1 MGIIICAF
9 LMWFGVFLLGYATAQ
24 SKYENK
30 SKNVGKQP
38 ET

>member
-1 MGIIICAF
+1 MGSLI
-9 LMWFGVFLLGYATAQ
+9 LMWLGGFLIGYAVAQ

-30 SKNVGKQP
+30 SNNVGKQP

>member
-1 MGIIICAF
+1 MGSLI
-9 LMWFGVFLLGYATAQ
+9 LMWLGGFLIGYAVAQ

-30 SKNVGKQP
+30 SKNVGKQT